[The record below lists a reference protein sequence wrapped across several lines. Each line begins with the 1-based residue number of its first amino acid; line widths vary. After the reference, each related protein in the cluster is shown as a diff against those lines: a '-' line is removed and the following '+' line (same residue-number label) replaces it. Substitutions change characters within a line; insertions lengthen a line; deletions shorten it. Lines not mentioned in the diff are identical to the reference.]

1 MNADHLEYTTTRDYR
16 TTNKKS
22 INSESKKP
30 KSTCFRITRGVL
42 GLVINVF
49 RIAKK

>member
-1 MNADHLEYTTTRDYR
+1 MNADHLEYTKTRDYR
-16 TTNKKS
+16 KTKP
-22 INSESKKP
+22 INSETKKP
-30 KSTCFRITRGVL
+30 KSTCFRITKGVL